1 MLPKRLA
8 AAGPGIAQEPPRD
21 PVARRPCGGK
31 ARARR
36 RRRMSCPRRDASIP
50 AGGAAAAG
58 SGRDRRA
65 GVPQACRLVGRAVST
80 ACAWLALGLAGVAAQ
95 AQTVTFNGS
104 IGERAALLV
113 IDGQPRTVAVG
124 GVAGGVR
131 LLGVRDGE
139 AEVEVDGRRQRLRIG
154 APVALGEVSAR
165 DGTPAVMLSAGPGGH
180 FTTLGSING
189 RPVQFMVDTG
199 ATTVALGRA
208 EAERIGLAWREGR
221 AVGTRTANGVVA
233 AHELTLRTVR
243 VGEVEVAQVRA
254 IVLPHPMPYVL
265 LGNSFLS
272 RFQMT
277 RENDVMRL
285 ERRP

>member
-1 MLPKRLA
+1 MTT
-8 AAGPGIAQEPPRD
+8 PP
-21 PVARRPCGGK
+21 ARPT
-31 ARARR
+31 
-36 RRRMSCPRRDASIP
+36 
-50 AGGAAAAG
+50 AAAA
-58 SGRDRRA
+58 RR
-65 GVPQACRLVGRAVST
+65 VST
-80 ACAWLALGLAGVAAQ
+80 ACAWLATGLAGIAAH

-124 GVAGGVR
+124 SAAGGVR

-139 AEVEVDGRRQRLRIG
+139 AEVEIDARRQRLRLG
-154 APVALGEVSAR
+154 APVALGTGAAR
-165 DGTPAVMLSAGPGGH
+165 DGASASVVLSAGPGGH

-199 ATTVALGRA
+199 ATTVAMGRA

-254 IVLPHPMPYVL
+254 IVLPHEMPYVL